1 MVTGSLE
8 CGTAGTVWLYRR
20 SWWLFLLQDIGSCVV
35 VGFAAHVG
43 AFEFEVSG
51 GPGDAAEGAVGDELA
66 AGAHV
71 PLPGFALA
79 GDERGPGPVPGFHD
93 LEDEDAVG
101 GCGRGGQEVVE
112 DEQFHAF
119 ELVDLTVALALA
131 FEPGAV
137 DLFEHVLR
145 SDVAVRDAV
154 AEGGVAERLAD
165 VALVGPGAGY
175 DDQGLPVPYPSA
187 GREPIDPVA
196 AELAFG
202 WVLDALDAGVLVFEP
217 RLPDQPFDLAVASGD
232 GLGVEHELDLLLE
245 SHVVHGFVVDDL
257 AQFVAHGVDWLQCIG
272 RFIEG
277 PGDEGVT
284 VMGRCESSHVI
295 MRRNSDTGSCDC
307 TRTAS
312 PRAKSE
318 RSATSCIPPCTG
330 GCGESA
336 TAARSGPST
345 TTRPSGT
352 S

>member
-187 GREPIDPVA
+187 GRSTRSRLSLRSGGYWMPSM
-196 AELAFG
+196 LASLYSNLACRISRSTLRSLLAMVSASSMSLIFSSNPMWSMDSSSMISRSLSPMAWIG
-202 WVLDALDAGVLVFEP
+202 YNVLDGLL
-217 RLPDQPFDLAVASGD
+217 RDLATK
-232 GLGVEHELDLLLE
+232 E
-245 SHVVHGFVVDDL
+245 
-257 AQFVAHGVDWLQCIG
+257 
-272 RFIEG
+272 
-277 PGDEGVT
+277 
-284 VMGRCESSHVI
+284 
-295 MRRNSDTGSCDC
+295 
-307 TRTAS
+307 
-312 PRAKSE
+312 
-318 RSATSCIPPCTG
+318 
-330 GCGESA
+330 
-336 TAARSGPST
+336 
-345 TTRPSGT
+345 
-352 S
+352 

>member
-154 AEGGVAERLAD
+154 AAGGVAERLAD
-165 VALVGPGAGY
+165 VALVGP
-175 DDQGLPVPYPSA
+175 
-187 GREPIDPVA
+187 
-196 AELAFG
+196 
-202 WVLDALDAGVLVFEP
+202 
-217 RLPDQPFDLAVASGD
+217 
-232 GLGVEHELDLLLE
+232 
-245 SHVVHGFVVDDL
+245 
-257 AQFVAHGVDWLQCIG
+257 
-272 RFIEG
+272 
-277 PGDEGVT
+277 
-284 VMGRCESSHVI
+284 
-295 MRRNSDTGSCDC
+295 
-307 TRTAS
+307 
-312 PRAKSE
+312 
-318 RSATSCIPPCTG
+318 
-330 GCGESA
+330 
-336 TAARSGPST
+336 
-345 TTRPSGT
+345 
-352 S
+352 